1 MFDVRPM
8 PKNCADCATCQKVEW
23 SELDNGGLDH
33 LTRIRRTF
41 EYQPGESIFHQND
54 DPKGIYCIE
63 HGNILLRSF
72 DAFGHETGF
81 RAILSGET
89 IGWRS
94 FFAEEP
100 HAATALALTACRV
113 CQISGTDLGVM
124 MRDYPGLMQRFLKT
138 LARDRGPAEGLLLR
152 NPQLPV
158 RIRVINLLLV
168 LSQNIHAPDDTGPTK
183 FMLPLKRQQIASM
196 VGARNETL
204 SRTLAALQDEGLASF
219 KGREVNI
226 PDYDRLVTE
235 SERDR
240 W

>member
-1 MFDVRPM
+1 MVDVRPM
-8 PKNCADCATCQKVEW
+8 PKNCADCATCPRVEW
-23 SELDNGGLDH
+23 SDLGQDGLDQ
-33 LTRIRRTF
+33 LTRVRRTF

-63 HGNILLRSF
+63 HGNILLRGF

-81 RAILSGET
+81 RVILQGET

-94 FFAEEP
+94 YFADQP

-113 CQISGTDLGVM
+113 CLISGTDLRAM
-124 MRDYPGLMQRFLKT
+124 MRDHPDLMHKFLKT

-152 NPQLPV
+152 SPQLPV

-168 LSQNIHAPDDTGPTK
+168 LSRHMHGLDGDGSIR
-183 FMLPLKRQQIASM
+183 FMLPLKRRQIASM
-196 VGARNETL
+196 VGTRNETL
-204 SRTLAALQDEGLASF
+204 SRTLAALQEEGLASF
-219 KGREVNI
+219 KGREVVI
-226 PDYDRLVTE
+226 PDFLRLEKE
-235 SERDR
+235 SERDK

>member
-8 PKNCADCATCQKVEW
+8 PKNCADCATCSQVEW
-23 SELDNGGLDH
+23 SDMDDDGLDQ
-33 LTRIRRTF
+33 LTRARRTF

-63 HGNILLRSF
+63 HGNILLRGF

-81 RAILSGET
+81 RVIVNGET

-94 FFAEEP
+94 FFAEQP

-113 CQISGTDLGVM
+113 CMISGTDLRM
-124 MRDYPGLMQRFLKT
+124 LMRDYPGLMLRFLKT
-138 LARDRGPAEGLLLR
+138 LACDRGPAEGLLLR

-168 LSQNIHAPDDTGPTK
+168 LSEHVQRTDGNGPTK
-183 FMLPLKRQQIASM
+183 FLLPLKRQQIASM

-204 SRTLAALQDEGLASF
+204 SRTLAALQEEGLASF
-219 KGREVNI
+219 KGREVII
-226 PDYDRLVTE
+226 PDYDRLEME
-235 SERDR
+235 SERDK

>member
-8 PKNCADCATCQKVEW
+8 PKNCADCATCPQVEW
-23 SELDNGGLDH
+23 SDLASEGLDH
-33 LTRIRRTF
+33 LTRVRRTF

-54 DPKGIYCIE
+54 DPKGLYCIE
-63 HGNILLRSF
+63 HGNILLRGF

-81 RAILSGET
+81 RVIVNGET

-94 FFAEEP
+94 FFAEQP

-113 CQISGTDLGVM
+113 CLISGTDLRMM
-124 MRDYPGLMQRFLKT
+124 MREYPGLMQRFLKT

-168 LSQNIHAPDDTGPTK
+168 LSEHVHTPGNDGPIK
-183 FMLPLKRQQIASM
+183 FFLPLKRQQIASM

-204 SRTLAALQDEGLASF
+204 SRTLAALQEEGLASF
-219 KGREVNI
+219 RGREVVI
-226 PDYDRLVTE
+226 PDYGRLETE